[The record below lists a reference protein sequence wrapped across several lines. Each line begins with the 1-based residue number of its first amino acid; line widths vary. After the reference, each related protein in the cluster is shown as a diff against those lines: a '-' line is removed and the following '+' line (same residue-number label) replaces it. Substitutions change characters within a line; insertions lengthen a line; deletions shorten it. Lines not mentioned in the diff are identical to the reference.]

1 MNDSNLD
8 QTSLPG
14 KSRTMDGILKLM
26 HAKKIELDDTFLSKS
41 MLSSLDAPLNKNH
54 IYPEVVKLKIKET
67 ADFYQAQI
75 QEYAVVSLYLQNFF
89 NMALLQYM
97 AKALDDIK
105 KEEQIILISEFNSLI
120 SNLIQN

>member
-1 MNDSNLD
+1 
-8 QTSLPG
+8 
-14 KSRTMDGILKLM
+14 MDGILKLM